1 MTTHTRIRRVS
12 VPAYYLGRPAALW
25 LAALAPRGRPLTN
38 HLARRA
44 PAKARC
50 SSPAAHKMTTTST
63 GLATAAYQELAA
75 APRAAVITPGD
86 RGHDQAPQSLS
97 QPC

>member
-1 MTTHTRIRRVS
+1 
-12 VPAYYLGRPAALW
+12 
-25 LAALAPRGRPLTN
+25 
-38 HLARRA
+38 
-44 PAKARC
+44 
-50 SSPAAHKMTTTST
+50 MTTTST

-75 APRAAVITPGD
+75 APRADLITPGD